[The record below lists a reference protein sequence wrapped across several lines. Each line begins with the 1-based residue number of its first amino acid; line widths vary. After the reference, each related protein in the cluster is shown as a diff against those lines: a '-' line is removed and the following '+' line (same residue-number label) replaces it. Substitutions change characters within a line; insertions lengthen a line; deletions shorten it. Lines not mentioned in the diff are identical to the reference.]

1 MKRLSYPGGGNF
13 PFKAKLFRT
22 KTPKIVLLMCVI
34 SALLMLSSQAIA
46 VIYIDDFEYDKPAT
60 DVYNNGRFHHVMQ
73 ALPQS
78 VLSWDIETTA
88 MTSPGINNNCLALW
102 PGRDVITFNLAPWER
117 IDYVSVD
124 YIDWGGESSVK
135 IIDENG
141 SFIISDP
148 ATPNFEYS
156 INSAGSGLVNIEA
169 IILRSYEGGFDNV
182 TIHVARV
189 PEPATLGLISLGGLF
204 LRRRRA

>member
-1 MKRLSYPGGGNF
+1 MKGLSYPGGGNPPPKTGLF
-13 PFKAKLFRT
+13 GAKR
-22 KTPKIVLLMCVI
+22 PQIVLLMSVI
-34 SALLMLSSQAIA
+34 GALLMLSSQAFA
-46 VIYIDDFEYDKPAT
+46 TIYVDDFEYDKPAT

-73 ALPQS
+73 ALPQT
-78 VLSWDIETTA
+78 VLSWDITTTA
-88 MTSPGINNNCLALW
+88 LTSPGINHDALALW
-102 PGRDVITFNLAPWER
+102 PGRDVITFNLGPNER
-117 IDYVSVD
+117 VNYVSVD
-124 YIDWGGESSVK
+124 YIDWGGDTSVK

-156 INSAGSGLVNIEA
+156 INTAGSGLTNIET

-182 TIHVARV
+182 TIHVEPV
-189 PEPATLGLISLGGLF
+189 PEPATLGLISLGCLL